1 MMSMLST
8 EAENKTRWKSEM
20 EIGSKLKNARNKNG
34 LTQEQAAEVL
44 GVSRQTISNWENNRS
59 YPDIISVIKMSDIY
73 SVSLDHLLKEEK
85 SMNQTYQEF
94 LEESTNTVKAKR
106 RLEKIILFSTY
117 FLVWAIAMAIFW
129 QVKGPMTFEC
139 DFVFR
144 WILLP
149 SVLLM
154 TTIFIA
160 KNNYWGKGNWF
171 SVLVAAITYLTV
183 PYTKFIEASGN
194 ATYTFRFPNLGYML
208 IGILVAVCGICIGF
222 LWNKKIK
229 GKENL

>member
-1 MMSMLST
+1 M
-8 EAENKTRWKSEM
+8 
-20 EIGSKLKNARNKNG
+20 
-34 LTQEQAAEVL
+34 AEVL
-44 GVSRQTISNWENNRS
+44 GVSRQTISNWENNKS

-94 LEESTNTVKAKR
+94 LQESTNTVKAKR

-117 FLVWAIAMAIFW
+117 FLVWAIAMVIFW
-129 QVKGPMTFEC
+129 QIKGPMTSEC
-139 DFVFR
+139 DVIFR

-149 SVLLM
+149 LVLLV
-154 TTIFIA
+154 TTIFIG

-183 PYTKFIEASGN
+183 PYTRFIEESGN
-194 ATYTFRFPNLGYML
+194 ATYTFRFPNFEYMI
-208 IGILVAVCGICIGF
+208 IGITVAVCGICIGSF
-222 LWNKKIK
+222 WNK
-229 GKENL
+229 N